1 MIRTLRLALIGF
13 VCGTVVGLLILA
25 GTQLTYGGALMAE
38 ALPFALI
45 VSGFFGG
52 ITGALVTPLAWLPV
66 RRIPMRRVISTTAL
80 AAACGGILAA
90 RAVGFVGEAEAAF
103 FVMVPGGL
111 AGCAIAVLWL
121 RTKASPLAS
130 TA

>member
-1 MIRTLRLALIGF
+1 MIRTLRLASIGF
-13 VCGTVVGLLILA
+13 VCGTGVGLLVLA
-25 GTQLTYGGALMAE
+25 GTQLTYGGALAIE

-45 VSGFFGG
+45 VSSFFGG
-52 ITGALVTPLAWLPV
+52 ITGALITPLAWLPV
-66 RRIPMRRVISTTAL
+66 RRIPIGRVIPTTAL

-90 RAVGFVGEAEAAF
+90 RGVGFLGEAEGAF

-111 AGCAIAVLWL
+111 AGFALAVLWL
-121 RTKASPLAS
+121 RTKASPFAG